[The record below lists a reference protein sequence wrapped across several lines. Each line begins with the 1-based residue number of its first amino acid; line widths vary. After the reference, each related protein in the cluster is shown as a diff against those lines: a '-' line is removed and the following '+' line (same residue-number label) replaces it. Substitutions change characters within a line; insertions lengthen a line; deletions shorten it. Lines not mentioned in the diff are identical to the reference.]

1 MGRGSFLKCMN
12 KRKRKEENVV
22 NNPVKRHQ
30 LPSMCLAFLLL
41 FPAVWAASAQS
52 PSDVAPLKKALVDA
66 QHADFDFSALGKV
79 FAARRLSPNASIQ
92 NHIVLGCAA
101 GSLAAGKTD
110 FYQQRLRP
118 LVPSVGPFENSLQRV
133 CQRCSGSGKI
143 PGQCKTCRGSGRCIS
158 PSCQDGTQVVHGFN
172 GRVTTMPCPSCGG
185 SGSCRACKG
194 TGEVRNACPS
204 CFGRGGTFDTST
216 ALEICK
222 DHISKALEEIEG
234 FEAARNAA
242 RRKAEI
248 QAKRDAIDAEAYKQ
262 EKEARVR
269 AIAVEAEARGKAQAE
284 QAAKAAA
291 AEEERKRKAAEDKKY
306 AEQDR
311 RFIPSIVIIE
321 GDESVGTGF
330 ICIFGGKKVV
340 ISNIHVLNGNKEVRL
355 RLVSSGKEIRHTQIW
370 VCPNRDVA
378 VYELANPDIGPAL
391 AIYDISSEKLNND
404 EKIVV
409 FGNSDGGGV
418 ATTLRGKV
426 QGLGPDEV
434 EVQAD
439 FVSGNSGSP
448 IIAYD
453 YGKVIGMA
461 TYATKRDVK
470 SWATENTRFAGGN
483 VRRFGVRLDNLS
495 WDDFVKVDFRQY
507 LRGLDIVKDT
517 VGFVDEQLLPVLR
530 QNRRSYAPSP
540 AARLCAQLDDSSVVP
555 PWMIRFSDDNAL
567 YRNLCHKI
575 RDWD

>member
-1 MGRGSFLKCMN
+1 M
-12 KRKRKEENVV
+12 
-22 NNPVKRHQ
+22 NNPMKTHK
-30 LPSMCLAFLLL
+30 LPGLCLAFLSLL
-41 FPAVWAASAQS
+41 AAAWAAPAQS
-52 PSDVAPLKKALVDA
+52 PSDAAPLKKALEDA
-66 QHADFDFSALGKV
+66 QHGDFDFSALGKV
-79 FAARRLSPNASIQ
+79 FAVRRLSPNASIQ

-110 FYQQRLRP
+110 FYNQRLRP
-118 LVPSVGPFENSLQRV
+118 LVPLVVPFEKSLLRD
-133 CQRCSGSGKI
+133 CPSCSGSGKKT
-143 PGQCKTCRGSGRCIS
+143 GQCKNCRGSGRCPS
-158 PSCQDGTQVVHGFN
+158 PSCQDGTQVMHGLN

-194 TGEVRNACPS
+194 TGEVQTPCHA
-204 CFGRGGTFDTST
+204 CFGRGGTFDTSV

-222 DHISKALEEIEG
+222 DHVSQALEELEG
-234 FEAARNAA
+234 VEAARNAA

-248 QAKRDAIDAEAYKQ
+248 QARRDAIDAEAYKQ

-269 AIAVEAEARGKAQAE
+269 AIAVEAEARGKARAE
-284 QAAKAAA
+284 QDAKAAA
-291 AEEERKRKAAEDKKY
+291 AEAERKRKADEEKKY

-321 GDESVGTGF
+321 GDLSVGTGF

-340 ISNIHVLNGNKEVRL
+340 VSNAHVLNGNSEVRL
-355 RLVSSGKEIRHTQIW
+355 RLVSSGEEIQHTKIW
-370 VCPNRDVA
+370 VCPKRDVA
-378 VYELANPDIGPAL
+378 LYELANPEIAPAL
-391 AIYDISSEKLNND
+391 SVYDISSNKLSND

-426 QGLGPDEV
+426 QGIGPDEV

-461 TYATKRDVK
+461 TYARKLDVK

-495 WDDFVKVDFRQY
+495 WNDFEKVDFHQY
-507 LRGLDIVKDT
+507 LQGLDIVKDAID
-517 VGFVDEQLLPVLR
+517 FVDQQLLPVLR
-530 QNRRSYAPSP
+530 QGRRYSPSP
-540 AARLCAQLDDSSVVP
+540 AARQRAASLCSQLDDPSVVP
-555 PWMIRFSDDNAL
+555 PWMMRFSDDNSL
-567 YRNLCHKI
+567 YRTLCHKI
-575 RDWD
+575 AGAD

>member
-1 MGRGSFLKCMN
+1 M
-12 KRKRKEENVV
+12 
-22 NNPVKRHQ
+22 NNPMKAHQ
-30 LPSMCLAFLLL
+30 LLGACLAFLLL
-41 FPAVWAASAQS
+41 LPAVWAVPVPS
-52 PSDVAPLKKALVDA
+52 PSDVAPLKKALEDA
-66 QHADFDFSALGKV
+66 QHGDFDFSALGKV

-118 LVPSVGPFENSLQRV
+118 LVPSVVPFENSLRRV

-143 PGQCKTCRGSGRCIS
+143 PGQCKNCRGSGRCPS
-158 PSCQDGTQVVHGFN
+158 PSCQDGTQVMHGLN

-194 TGEVRNACPS
+194 TGEVLGTCSA
-204 CFGRGGTFDTST
+204 CFGRGGTFDTSV
-216 ALEICK
+216 AREICK
-222 DHISKALEEIEG
+222 NHVSQALEELEG
-234 FEAARNAA
+234 VEAARTAA

-248 QAKRDAIDAEAYKQ
+248 QARREAIDEEAYKQ

-269 AIAVEAEARGKAQAE
+269 AIAVEAEARGRAQAE

-291 AEEERKRKAAEDKKY
+291 EEEARKRKAAEDKQY

-321 GDESVGTGF
+321 GDQSVGTGF

-340 ISNIHVLNGNKEVRL
+340 VSNVHVLNGNSEVRL
-355 RLVSSGKEIRHTQIW
+355 RLVSSGEEIRHTEIW
-370 VCPNRDVA
+370 VCPKRDVA
-378 VYELANPDIGPAL
+378 LYELAHPEIAPAL
-391 AIYDISSEKLNND
+391 AIYDIASNKLSND

-426 QGLGPDEV
+426 QGIGPDEV

-495 WDDFVKVDFRQY
+495 WEDFMKVDFRQY

-530 QNRRSYAPSP
+530 QNRRYVPSP
-540 AARLCAQLDDSSVVP
+540 AARQRAAGLCAQLDDPSVVP
-555 PWMIRFSDDNAL
+555 PWMIRFSDDNSL
-567 YRNLCHKI
+567 YRTLCHKI
-575 RDWD
+575 AGAD